1 LLFNVL
7 AMAAES
13 ESDLIRMRK
22 GMQIDKAKGDT
33 VHRRSAWRALPSR
46 FHLRILI
53 GGHDLR
59 AARGRVRRAD
69 PGRG

>member
-13 ESDLIRMRK
+13 ESDLIRRK
-22 GMQIDKAKGDT
+22 GMQIDKAKGRPSSPAVAFT
-33 VHRRSAWRALPSR
+33 WRWRAVHLP
-46 FHLRILI
+46 ILI